1 MMFNSLILTKL
12 PQSFNLIAM
21 KESQAVERLTRI
33 TILLAKGTAWFLPIS
48 LMTAYFSMQLRDL
61 PNAYSQR
68 DYWIIFAVLSAITL
82 GFLASFSYLS
92 GTMEGS
98 VIYQSLTESV
108 FKKIFGRGLHPGKKV
123 TAQTG

>member
-33 TILLAKGTAWFLPIS
+33 TILLAKVTAWFLPIS
-48 LMTAYFSMQLRDL
+48 LMTAYFSTQLRDL

-82 GFLASFSYLS
+82 GFLTLFSYLS
-92 GTMEGS
+92 GTMEGP
-98 VIYQSLTESV
+98 VIYQSLTDSV
-108 FKKIFGRGLHPGKKV
+108 FKKIFGRGLHSGEKV
-123 TAQTG
+123 TAQNG